1 MATGRFISTFFLP
14 TNHANNFISNRRL
27 TMKAIIAKQPGG
39 PEVLELVDIDQPV
52 TQEGEV
58 KIRVKAFGLN
68 KAESYYR
75 SGNYG
80 TFVPDQALGIE
91 AVGEIID
98 DPSNEFR
105 IGQKVATAMG
115 GMMFTRHGGY
125 AEYITVNAS
134 NVVAIDSEISNE
146 QLAALPEAY
155 LTVWGALDKNLQIAH
170 GESLLI
176 RGATS
181 SVGMA
186 AVAYAK
192 ARGLTVIATTR
203 NPASVD
209 KLKSIGADHVV
220 IDDGNIH
227 EKVTAIIPE
236 GVNNALEVV
245 GAATLKDTLKSVRQW
260 GQVVVIG
267 LLGGAPVLESF
278 NLMSDLPNT
287 VKLSFFGSG
296 LLGSESLPL
305 NESPLNW
312 IAEQVASGAMPNTIA
327 KTFDA
332 EDIQEAHRLLDSGTA
347 NGKIV
352 IMF

>member
-1 MATGRFISTFFLP
+1 
-14 TNHANNFISNRRL
+14 
-27 TMKAIIAKQPGG
+27 MKAIIAKQPGG

-52 TQEGEV
+52 AQEGEV

-80 TFVPDQALGIE
+80 TFVPNQALGIE

-98 DPSNEFR
+98 DPSGEFR
-105 IGQKVATAMG
+105 IGQKVATVMG
-115 GMMFTRHGGY
+115 GMMFSRHGGY
-125 AEYITVNAS
+125 AEYITVKVN

-155 LTVWGALDKNLQIAH
+155 LTIWGALDKNLQIAH
-170 GESLLI
+170 GESLLV

-186 AVAYAK
+186 AVTYAK

-203 NPASVD
+203 NPASED
-209 KLKSIGADHVV
+209 KLKSVGADHVV
-220 IDDGNIH
+220 IDNGDIH
-227 EKVTAIIPE
+227 EKVKEIIPE

-245 GAATLKDTLKSVRQW
+245 GAVTLNDTLKSIRQW

-267 LLGGAPVLESF
+267 LLGGTSVLESF
-278 NLMSDLPNT
+278 NLMNDLPNT

-296 LLGSESLPL
+296 LLGSEALPL

-312 IAEQVASGAMPNTIA
+312 VAEQVVNGTMPDITA
-327 KTFDA
+327 KVFDA
-332 EDIQEAHRLLDSGTA
+332 GDIQKAHLLLDSGAA

-352 IMF
+352 VMF

>member
-1 MATGRFISTFFLP
+1 
-14 TNHANNFISNRRL
+14 
-27 TMKAIIAKQPGG
+27 MKAIIAKQPGG
-39 PEVLELVDIDQPV
+39 PEVLDLVDIDQPV
-52 TQEGEV
+52 AQEGEV
-58 KIRVKAFGLN
+58 TIRVKAFGLN

-91 AVGEIID
+91 AVGEIIS
-98 DPSNEFR
+98 DPNSEFR
-105 IGQKVATAMG
+105 VGQKVATAMG
-115 GMMFTRHGGY
+115 GMMFARHGGY

-134 NVVAIDSEISNE
+134 NVVAIDSEISVE
-146 QLAALPEAY
+146 MLAALPEAY
-155 LTVWGALDKNLQIAH
+155 LTVWGALDKNLQIAN
-170 GESLLI
+170 GESLLV

-186 AVAYAK
+186 AVTYAK

-220 IDDGNIH
+220 IDDGDIH
-227 EKVTAIIPE
+227 EKIRAIIPE

-245 GAATLKDTLKSVRQW
+245 GAATLKDTLKSIREW

-278 NLMSDLPNT
+278 NLMGDLPNT
-287 VKLSFFGSG
+287 VRLSFFSSG
-296 LLGSESLPL
+296 LLGSEALPL

-312 IAEQVASGAMPNTIA
+312 VAEQIASGAMPSTIA

-332 EDIQEAHRLLDSGTA
+332 ENIQEAHRILDNGTA

-352 IMF
+352 VTF

>member
-1 MATGRFISTFFLP
+1 
-14 TNHANNFISNRRL
+14 
-27 TMKAIIAKQPGG
+27 MKAIIAKHPGG

-52 TQEGEV
+52 AQEGEV

-98 DPSNEFR
+98 DPSGKFR
-105 IGQKVATAMG
+105 VGQRVAAAMG
-115 GMMFTRHGGY
+115 GMMFTHHGGY

-134 NVVAIDSEISNE
+134 NVVAIDSEISDE
-146 QLAALPEAY
+146 RLAALPEAY
-155 LTVWGALDKNLQIAH
+155 LTVWGALDKNLQIAY
-170 GESLLI
+170 GDSLLV

-220 IDDGNIH
+220 IDDGDIH
-227 EKVTAIIPE
+227 EKVRAIIPE
-236 GVNNALEVV
+236 GVDNALEVV
-245 GAATLKDTLKSVRQW
+245 GAATLKDTLKSIGQW

-278 NLMSDLPNT
+278 NLMGDLPAT
-287 VKLSFFGSG
+287 VKLSFFSSG
-296 LLGSESLPL
+296 LLGSAALPL

-312 IAEQVASGAMPNTIA
+312 VAEQIASGAMPNTIA

-332 EDIQEAHRLLDSGTA
+332 ENIQKAHRLLDSGTA

-352 IMF
+352 VTF

>member
-1 MATGRFISTFFLP
+1 
-14 TNHANNFISNRRL
+14 
-27 TMKAIIAKQPGG
+27 MKAIIAKQTGG
-39 PEVLELVDIDQPV
+39 PEVLKLVDIDQPV

-80 TFVPDQALGIE
+80 TFTPGQALGIE

-98 DPSNEFR
+98 DPSGEFR
-105 IGQKVATAMG
+105 VGQKVATAMG
-115 GMMFTRHGGY
+115 GMMFSRHGGY
-125 AEYITVNAS
+125 AEYITVNAK
-134 NVVAIDSEISNE
+134 NVIAIDSEISNE

-155 LTVWGALDKNLQIAH
+155 LTVWGALDKNLKIAY
-170 GESLLI
+170 GESLLV

-181 SVGMA
+181 SIGMA
-186 AVAYAK
+186 AVVYAK

-220 IDDGNIH
+220 IDDGDIH
-227 EKVTAIIPE
+227 EKVRAIIPA
-236 GVNNALEVV
+236 GVDNALEVV
-245 GAATLKDTLKSVRQW
+245 GAATLKDTFKTIRQW
-260 GQVVVIG
+260 GQVVVVG
-267 LLGGAPVLESF
+267 LLGGPLVLESF
-278 NLMSDLPNT
+278 NLMGDLPNT

-296 LLGSESLPL
+296 LFGSEALPL

-312 IAEQVASGAMPNTIA
+312 VAEQIASGVMPNTIA
-327 KTFDA
+327 KIFDA
-332 EDIQEAHRLLDSGTA
+332 DDIQEAHRLLDSGTA

-352 IMF
+352 VTF